1 MRFAARLYPAAWRA
15 RYGEE
20 FEALLEDTGPV
31 GRDVWDVMEGAL
43 KMQMV
48 TWSSWKLVPAL
59 GVAGAIAMGVAS
71 LMIQTEY
78 VSSGVMRVTPQRIPE
93 GKSLDLAMA
102 QRVEGLRTKALSRRS
117 LVKIVAEEN
126 LYPREREKTT
136 LEDAVAQMQRDVQF
150 WPVSEHGGYSAAF
163 ELSFRYPDPYK
174 AQRVTR
180 QLISQ
185 MVDANILVMMEAKGE
200 HSAQVEV
207 LDPAS
212 LPGQAIFPNRPFM
225 IVVGLTAG
233 LLVGCLYVARHS
245 WKWLAPSAVVGAL
258 LAVVVALAMASY
270 RPNSH
275 PAFLAFAILGFL
287 AGLSFGLAA
296 VGLRR
301 WRIAR

>member
-1 MRFAARLYPAAWRA
+1 MRRLMRFAVKLYPAAWRA
-15 RYGEE
+15 RYGQE

-31 GRDVWDVMEGAL
+31 GRDMWNVMGGAL

-78 VSSGVMRVTPQRIPE
+78 VSSGVMRVTPMKIPE
-93 GKSLDLAMA
+93 GETPGRATAQHVDAM
-102 QRVEGLRTKALSRRS
+102 RSKVLSRAS
-117 LVKIVAEEN
+117 LLTIIAGEN
-126 LYPREREKTT
+126 LYPRERAKTT
-136 LEDAVAQMQRDVQF
+136 LEDTVDQMRRDVQF

-212 LPGQAIFPNRPFM
+212 LPRQAILPNRPVM

-233 LLVGCLYVARHS
+233 LLL
-245 WKWLAPSAVVGAL
+245 
-258 LAVVVALAMASY
+258 
-270 RPNSH
+270 
-275 PAFLAFAILGFL
+275 
-287 AGLSFGLAA
+287 GLAA
-296 VGLRR
+296 AGVRR
-301 WRIAR
+301 WCRAR